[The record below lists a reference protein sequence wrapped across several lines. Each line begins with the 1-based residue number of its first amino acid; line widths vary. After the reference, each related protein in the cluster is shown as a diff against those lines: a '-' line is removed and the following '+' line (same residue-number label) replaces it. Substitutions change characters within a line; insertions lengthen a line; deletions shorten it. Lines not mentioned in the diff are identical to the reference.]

1 MNVVAEDGTAHVV
14 KLSKRLP
21 TRTAR
26 VATAGAVRRTDVAVN
41 GHGNQLVK
49 R

>member
-1 MNVVAEDGTAHVV
+1 MVAEDSTAHVV

-21 TRTAR
+21 TRTAS

-41 GHGNQLVK
+41 GHGNQRAK